1 MKSLDQYAS
10 DYFKTNLDVL
20 QSFYPGLRV
29 EVLKRELEVY
39 LFGVESH
46 NGKRLKELPFLQGH
60 HQREMSFFN
69 SLEKGIP
76 LPYITGKAFFYK
88 NDFFVNSDVLI
99 PRSETEILVEDA
111 VGFLKKM
118 VKEKS
123 NLKEDLKILEVG
135 TGSGALILSLLSDL
149 DFSVDALAT
158 DISGKAL
165 EMARKNYFHGQYG
178 IHPETKLSF
187 LEADRLFFN
196 ERENLTFDLIV
207 SNPPYIKREGDFDL
221 VHEKVH
227 EYEPHEALYL
237 KDEEYLVWF
246 DVFFDQVKKA
256 LNPGGAFIMEGH
268 ENHLESLQT
277 LFLTKNVEK
286 VDLKKDYCDRIRFLI
301 VKV

>member
-60 HQREMSFFN
+60 HQREVSFFK

-88 NDFFVNSDVLI
+88 NDFFVNPDVLI

-111 VGFLKKM
+111 VGLLKKM

-123 NLKEDLKILEVG
+123 NLKKDLKILEVG

-165 EMARKNYFHGQYG
+165 KMARKNYFHGQYG

-207 SNPPYIKREGDFDL
+207 SNPPYIKREGDFGL

-256 LNPGGAFIMEGH
+256 LNPDGVFIMEGH
-268 ENHLESLQT
+268 ENHLESLQA

-286 VDLKKDYCDRIRFLI
+286 IDLKKDYCDRIRFLI

>member
-1 MKSLDQYAS
+1 MKSLDQYAN
-10 DYFKTNLDVL
+10 DYFNTHLDAL
-20 QSFYPGLRV
+20 NSFYPGLRI

-46 NGKRLKELPFLQGH
+46 NGKRLKEFPFLQGH
-60 HQREMSFFN
+60 HQKAMSFFR
-69 SLEKGIP
+69 SIDKGIP

-88 NDFFVNSDVLI
+88 SDFFVNPDVLI
-99 PRSETEILVEDA
+99 PRSETEILVEDS
-111 VGFLKKM
+111 VGLLKKM
-118 VKEKS
+118 RNEKGDS
-123 NLKEDLKILEVG
+123 GEDLKILEVG

-165 EMARKNYFHGQYG
+165 EMARKNYFHAQYG
-178 IHPETKLSF
+178 IHSGTKLSF

-196 ERENLTFDLIV
+196 EKEGLTFDLIV
-207 SNPPYIKREGDFDL
+207 SNPPYIKREGDFSL

-227 EYEPHEALYL
+227 EYEPHQALYL

-246 DVFFDQVKKA
+246 DTFFDQVKKA
-256 LNPGGAFIMEGH
+256 LNQGGIFIMEGH

-277 LFLTKNVEK
+277 LFLTKNVQK
-286 VDLKKDYCDRIRFLI
+286 VELKKDYCDRIRFLI

>member
-10 DYFKTNLDVL
+10 DYFKTNLGVL
-20 QSFYPGLRV
+20 HSFYPGLRV

-46 NGKRLKELPFLQGH
+46 NGKRLKEFPFLQGH
-60 HQREMSFFN
+60 HQKAMYFFN
-69 SLEKGIP
+69 SMDKGIP

-88 NDFFVNSDVLI
+88 NDFFVNPNVLI

-118 VKEKS
+118 RNEKES
-123 NLKEDLKILEVG
+123 LDKELKILEVG

-158 DISGKAL
+158 DISDKAL
-165 EMARKNYFHGQYG
+165 EIAKKNYFHCQYG
-178 IHPETKLSF
+178 IHARTKLSF

-196 ERENLTFDLIV
+196 EKEHLTFDLIV
-207 SNPPYIKREGDFDL
+207 SNPPYIKRKEDFGL
-221 VHEKVH
+221 VHKKVH

-237 KDEEYLVWF
+237 KDEEYLAWF
-246 DVFFDQVKKA
+246 DVFFNQVKKA
-256 LNPGGAFIMEGH
+256 LNPGGVFIMEGH
-268 ENHLESLQT
+268 ENHLGSLQT
-277 LFLTKNVEK
+277 LFLTKNVQK